1 MKFNFY
7 FGQILLCVLIKD
19 DKISLPYDSNV
30 VRHRSLVVNLYL
42 LDIERSHNEILQI
55 ESQGTSVYV
64 MSLNKNLEACVGENS
79 WTLDISDFEVS
90 I

>member
-1 MKFNFY
+1 LDKFCY
-7 FGQILLCVLIKD
+7 ACSLRD